1 MDINQ
6 LFIAGINY
14 RKSDAGIRG
23 DFAISTDQYASLL
36 EKAGKAGLT
45 EIFVLSTCNRTE
57 IYGIADNVNTLVKL
71 LCSETNGDADTF
83 RQLCYIK
90 QGNAAVEHI
99 FSVGAGLDSQ
109 ILGDYEIVG
118 QMKLAIKFAKEK
130 GFVGAFMERLFNTVL
145 QSSKSIK
152 NETALS
158 GGTISVSFAAIQFL
172 KAYVANTANK
182 KIVLL
187 GTGKIGRN
195 TCKNLID
202 YLDTKNITLINR
214 TDDKALALANEL
226 GLQTAPYSEME
237 KEIQDADIV
246 IVATNADKIVI
257 SKSSLVNSSPKIL
270 IDLSIPHNID
280 PSAGLLEH
288 IILAN
293 VDDLSKINDLTL
305 QKRQAEV
312 PKAVS
317 IIQKHMLEFREWFM
331 LRSHVPVLKA
341 VKQKLN
347 DMHACSLFTACTHTT
362 IIDQAAIQ
370 KVVNTVAV
378 KMRSQ
383 HQPGC
388 YYIEAINDFMTSN

>member
-1 MDINQ
+1 M
-6 LFIAGINY
+6 
-14 RKSDAGIRG
+14 
-23 DFAISTDQYASLL
+23 
-36 EKAGKAGLT
+36 
-45 EIFVLSTCNRTE
+45 
-57 IYGIADNVNTLVKL
+57 
-71 LCSETNGDADTF
+71 
-83 RQLCYIK
+83 
-90 QGNAAVEHI
+90 
-99 FSVGAGLDSQ
+99 
-109 ILGDYEIVG
+109 
-118 QMKLAIKFAKEK
+118 
-130 GFVGAFMERLFNTVL
+130 
-145 QSSKSIK
+145 
-152 NETALS
+152 
-158 GGTISVSFAAIQFL
+158 
-172 KAYVANTANK
+172 
-182 KIVLL
+182 
-187 GTGKIGRN
+187 
-195 TCKNLID
+195 
-202 YLDTKNITLINR
+202 
-214 TDDKALALANEL
+214 
-226 GLQTAPYSEME
+226 
-237 KEIQDADIV
+237 
-246 IVATNADKIVI
+246 
-257 SKSSLVNSSPKIL
+257 

-280 PSAGLLEH
+280 PSAALLEH